1 MNHNMAR
8 FLVLLAR
15 RFHRVFPMLGWINAF
30 RSGLLRSE
38 LKSCGVSVDIMM
50 PSVIENPQL
59 VILGDRVR
67 IAPFLHVWGGGG
79 VEIGSNVLIASH
91 VVITSE
97 SHDPKSPLFI
107 DSHVKAPVKI
117 GDNVWIG
124 AHAII
129 LPGVTVGS
137 GAVIG
142 AGALVREDV
151 PPRAVVGGVPA
162 KVIRFIKPDEGGISN
177 S

>member
-1 MNHNMAR
+1 MAR
-8 FLVLLAR
+8 FLILFAR
-15 RFHRVFPMLGWINAF
+15 RIHRAFPLFDYCNAF
-30 RSGLLRSE
+30 RSGLLRSR

-50 PSVIENPQL
+50 PSVIENPDL
-59 VILGDRVR
+59 VVLGNRVR
-67 IAPFLHVWGGGG
+67 IAPFLHIWGGGG

-97 SHDPKSPLFI
+97 SHEPESPLFI

-124 AHAII
+124 SHAII
-129 LPGVTVGS
+129 LHGVTVGN
-137 GAVIG
+137 GAIIG

-162 KVIRFIKPDEGGISN
+162 KVIRFVKPDEGRISI